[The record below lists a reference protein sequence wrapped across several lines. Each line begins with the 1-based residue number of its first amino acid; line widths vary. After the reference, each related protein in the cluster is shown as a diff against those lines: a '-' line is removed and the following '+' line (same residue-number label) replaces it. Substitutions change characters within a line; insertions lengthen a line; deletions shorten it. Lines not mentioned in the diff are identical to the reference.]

1 MPHYSLF
8 IISFVLT
15 FSSVF
20 LKSFQVK
27 NMVGGQYRWMFFTA
41 MVLGAFEV
49 IAPQVSVKG
58 GLWLIITI
66 LTHDGCFY

>member
-1 MPHYSLF
+1 
-8 IISFVLT
+8 
-15 FSSVF
+15 
-20 LKSFQVK
+20 
-27 NMVGGQYRWMFFTA
+27 MVGGQYWWMFFTA